1 MKDGAKKALRRS
13 GVSSKTHLR
22 DLGWGC
28 KVMLYSDANK
38 RKVYKMTLSRSHK
51 IS

>member
-13 GVSSKTHLR
+13 GVSSKTHLH
-22 DLGWGC
+22 DLGWGGC
-28 KVMLYSDANK
+28 KVMLYIDANK
-38 RKVYKMTLSRSHK
+38 